1 MLTSKAQI
9 KISCCAK
16 MVHSWLV
23 LPRKKKII
31 RKPFSGRQTFLR
43 HFDKV
48 IFLSVCQMAIQ
59 INFRLTVLR
68 VFALIYRESP
78 VSVPHLFNRGRKDLK
93 KDWNLEP
100 RKKQDG

>member
-1 MLTSKAQI
+1 
-9 KISCCAK
+9 
-16 MVHSWLV
+16 
-23 LPRKKKII
+23 
-31 RKPFSGRQTFLR
+31 
-43 HFDKV
+43 
-48 IFLSVCQMAIQ
+48 MAIQ

-78 VSVPHLFNRGRKDLK
+78 VSVPHLFNRGRKDFK